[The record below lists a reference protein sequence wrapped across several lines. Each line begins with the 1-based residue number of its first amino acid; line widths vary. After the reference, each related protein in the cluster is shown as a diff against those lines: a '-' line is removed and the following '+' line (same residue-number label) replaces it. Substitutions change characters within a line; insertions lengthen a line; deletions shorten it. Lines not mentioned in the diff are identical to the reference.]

1 MQSIFGRNC
10 GYFQPSRWNISALDE
25 SIILLQVDFYLYVH
39 NDQPVDGVYLL
50 FAHEVPISLH
60 RIAGES
66 KLWHHQLS
74 LSCDLKKEYIE
85 YKYRIF
91 IKGHDSRV
99 PVIGRFLSKDDA
111 ILDEISTRK
120 IAASEQYDVFHF
132 PYDKGHYSECIPLS
146 VIFYIKWLLQAV
158 NMSTISHILQQV
170 EGMRFTLFTAKCLRE
185 FIAWIVEQIVGPSVT
200 DAQRL
205 YLCVILGHLFRN
217 CDRVAF
223 PNDHNTKK
231 ACDRLLYCF
240 NATAVAPFLSPS
252 SLELLEELAST
263 LVENSSSPGWLNL
276 AATFYPY
283 LGAKFVIR
291 KRKCFNMQYKYD
303 IKEYQTLMD
312 TLLKNINITHEEKS
326 VHRDLLQMVLE
337 IAPNNEAVVELFD
350 NPDTIQFFEDEP
362 AKEDFFVKIFQGARY
377 SGTARGVGAK
387 LVELLNI
394 PEKLRGKLYGL
405 VKSSL
410 SDFVRSNEELK
421 EEHGNAFLNLL
432 VFDQCLHESDVV
444 GWLVE
449 ISRSKS
455 VPRHKLLLMIL
466 NNWLFRDDWHNTT
479 MARKVKICSTWVTT
493 KVANEMCTN
502 SGIDKTTAVYHGIEE
517 LMCCS
522 LNKSNTKLA
531 EEVSQTVT
539 QNILKN
545 EESLSV
551 LKAFVNIEKY
561 SIVVQDCYKTHVK
574 EILVRDRRL
583 IKKSLKVLED
593 HSSSG

>member
-1 MQSIFGRNC
+1 M
-10 GYFQPSRWNISALDE
+10 
-25 SIILLQVDFYLYVH
+25 QVDFYLYVH
-39 NDQPVDGVYLL
+39 SDQPVDGVYLL
-50 FAHEVPISLH
+50 FAREDPILLY
-60 RIAGES
+60 RAAGEN
-66 KLWHHQLS
+66 KLWHHQLL

-91 IKGHDSRV
+91 IKGHDSRF
-99 PVIGRFLSKDDA
+99 PVIGRFFSKDDA
-111 ILDEISTRK
+111 FLDEISARK
-120 IAASEQYDVFHF
+120 IVTSVQYDVFHF
-132 PYDKGHYSECIPLS
+132 PHDGRYYSESIPQS
-146 VIFYIKWLLQAV
+146 FIFYIKWLLQAV
-158 NMSTISHILQQV
+158 NMQSIIQILQQV
-170 EGMRFTLFTAKCLRE
+170 EGMCFTRFTAKHARE
-185 FIAWIVEQIVGPSVT
+185 FIAWIVEQVIGPSVT
-200 DAQRL
+200 DIQRL
-205 YLCVILGHLFRN
+205 YLSVVLGHLLHN
-217 CDRVAF
+217 CGTYFALPHSHDS
-223 PNDHNTKK
+223 KK
-231 ACDRLLYCF
+231 ACDRLLDSF
-240 NATAVAPFLSPS
+240 NTSVHAPFLSPP
-252 SLELLEELAST
+252 SLKILEKLAST
-263 LVENSSSPGWLNL
+263 LVENSSSPGWLSL

-283 LGAKFVIR
+283 LGAKYVIR
-291 KRKCFNMQYKYD
+291 KRRGFNMQCKYD
-303 IKEYQTLMD
+303 IKEYQTL
-312 TLLKNINITHEEKS
+312 TGILLKNINITLEEKS
-326 VHRDLLQMVLE
+326 VHLDLLQMVLE

-350 NPDTIQFFEDEP
+350 NPDTNQFFEDEP
-362 AKEDFFVKIFQGARY
+362 AKEDFFVKIFQGAHY

-410 SDFVRSNEELK
+410 SDFVRSSEELK
-421 EEHGNAFLNLL
+421 EEHTNAFLNLL
-432 VFDQCLHESDVV
+432 VFDQCLNESDVV
-444 GWLVE
+444 GLLVE

-466 NNWLFRDDWHNTT
+466 DTSLFRDDWHNTT

-493 KVANEMCTN
+493 KVASEMCTN

-539 QNILKN
+539 QNMLKN

-561 SIVVQDCYKTHVK
+561 STVVQDCYKTHMK

-593 HSSSG
+593 HSSSR